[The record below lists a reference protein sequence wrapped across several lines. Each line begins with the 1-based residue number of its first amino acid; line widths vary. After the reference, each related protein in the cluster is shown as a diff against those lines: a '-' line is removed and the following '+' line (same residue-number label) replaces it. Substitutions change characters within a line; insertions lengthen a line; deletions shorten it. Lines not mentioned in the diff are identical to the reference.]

1 MRELYLRLG
10 LAVLAALTFAPVS
23 VDRAVAAEHQ
33 NVPVIMVQGEV
44 TVVHIDY
51 FEQGR
56 SKTSYYLRDLAS
68 NTVFQLQFERQPPA
82 TLKTGDKL
90 YFFRPKS
97 GTAGMGDM
105 GQETFE
111 HTQVVDSIQIFH
123 LGQYRQVSQISI
135 LEYPGGAKKSIVKF
149 VDDLNNPVLLSD
161 RHCAIAVSRLAPNN
175 AEVTL
180 AELVSPARAD
190 DDDEAR
196 PALILDTDNDGA
208 C

>member
-1 MRELYLRLG
+1 MSSNSRVNDMDMSPEG
-10 LAVLAALTFAPVS
+10 GVVSGMFAARVS
-23 VDRAVAAEHQ
+23 SVFSRKKCVALK
-33 NVPVIMVQGEV
+33 IKSG
-44 TVVHIDY
+44 
-51 FEQGR
+51 
-56 SKTSYYLRDLAS
+56 
-68 NTVFQLQFERQPPA
+68 

-97 GTAGMGDM
+97 GTAGMGDT

-135 LEYPGGAKKSIVKF
+135 LEYPGGEKKSIVKF